1 MGISDKL
8 FRIAELS
15 PGAMKM
21 ELLRLAEEQ
30 AKEERSRM
38 LHCER
43 QRRYHRVKRQNDAA
57 QNVRMTLR
65 QNDGERQNDA
75 SNVRMTNGIDL
86 THENAKSVNS
96 VILTNSVDL
105 TQENGVS
112 VTFSK
117 NEDIYSKR
125 VIGRKKVSKKDY
137 TSDFETFWNLYPRK
151 AAKPDAFKAFS
162 RAMKEKVPLET
173 IVTGLKKFTFSD
185 EVQYVPLPA
194 TWLNKRRWEDQPSS
208 DYRLPTASPSYDVR
222 KHLA

>member
-8 FRIAELS
+8 FRIAKLS
-15 PGAMKM
+15 PDDMKM

-43 QRRYHRVKRQNDAA
+43 QRRYHRVKRQNDA
-57 QNVRMTLR
+57 
-65 QNDGERQNDA
+65 

-105 TQENGVS
+105 THENGVS

-125 VIGRKKVSKKDY
+125 VIGRKKESKKDY
-137 TSDFETFWNLYPRK
+137 TTDFETFWNLYPRK

-208 DYRLPTASPSYDVR
+208 DYRLPTAPPSYDVR